1 MLSKRYIEDRLDE
14 IESIKRALPDNEQ
27 SKLYIEQLNR
37 LKKAY
42 EKLDGMEVIYGNTI

>member
-14 IESIKRALPDNEQ
+14 IDSIIRALPDNEQ

-42 EKLDGMEVIYGNTI
+42 DKLDGVEVVYGNTI